1 MRAALIRLGLAA
13 TMLSAGV
20 LGTTSASAEPMHDP
34 PPPTMGSCPN
44 GWQLWWVPDHEG
56 WFAYT
61 INHFDDKD
69 HNGNGVLC
77 RKVVTGVGV
86 QAEEHDHVW
95 VTKDDAKY
103 RQ

>member
-20 LGTTSASAEPMHDP
+20 LGATSASAEPMHDP
-34 PPPTMGSCPN
+34 PPPTMGSCPT